1 MMERLSGLVC
11 DVSGAVFGGSVQQR
25 QRDASGGVSQ
35 ARSWFLKQES
45 LRLKGFPLALQL
57 LAYQAVPK
65 LQSTVPIPYDDLSII
80 DLVEPHLPVYSAPS
94 IHDILRVELDP
105 DLEVT
110 SLIPIHSQP
119 QPGWGVWPDV
129 SNDDRVAYMEKLI
142 ADHRP
147 FKKHLWHGGDTSEPI
162 FTPEEEEDEPILKE
176 KPRKSKVPRKKATK
190 LRPPP
195 KEALKPRKTSKK
207 AVTAPCGRTQRRCA
221 NFLNARS
228 LQNATSELSST
239 LSGDSQRKYTKFTE
253 DVRLNQLRTY
263 LTTRS
268 PKRLWRKPPSSA
280 NTRHSFTAQHLSAN
294 QQMVKLHS
302 SLQNLYTLHLSKPHL
317 YTIHQYTTALNKLYP
332 SIHLPSTPL
341 LSTFPSKTTRLP
353 IQPPSFLLQLLPLPY
368 VLLPPSTI
376 LVHTLTPHL
385 LLADGKAI
393 FKPLSPDPP
402 SLTQPRY
409 DSSNNPASRRKIF
422 ALSPL
427 PSTPETSPNK
437 SSNSLPDDIVE
448 LSDGSPA
455 RERQGHMPCLEEGY
469 LAKELFRCKDF
480 PALDLI
486 SPLPQV
492 QWDIFNKI
500 ITKFKAAFHITPS
513 EFEFSNNLLLELA
526 EPQHWTTTYMEILM
540 HMLAAR
546 HSRLLEEQKLAFVS
560 PLLTSGIQE
569 ISKRFL
575 RSTKKESFTWDKHL
589 TDIVLQSG
597 KKWMEDVFTVYTPM
611 LWAKKH
617 WVGLAINL
625 DLGCVE
631 ILDPLPSL
639 CSDKTVARHMAPV
652 LKALPFLVKKVANY
666 QLTQFCGLE
675 AFTWHRIPNLYI
687 NKKGGDCGPES
698 VKFFEIHAHG
708 DPAHHMSNITD
719 RQVDAI
725 RKQYAL
731 DIYKTIVMPAYYKPP
746 KA

>member
-35 ARSWFLKQES
+35 ARSWF
-45 LRLKGFPLALQL
+45 
-57 LAYQAVPK
+57 AVPK

-376 LVHTLTPHL
+376 LIRLLKQSSFEEKDLRVVTPPFHPRDFSEQEFEQSPRFRG
-385 LLADGKAI
+385 ARYNNERI
-393 FKPLSPDPP
+393 LSH
-402 SLTQPRY
+402 
-409 DSSNNPASRRKIF
+409 
-422 ALSPL
+422 
-427 PSTPETSPNK
+427 ST
-437 SSNSLPDDIVE
+437 SNSIQSNLQAQTSDDIVE

-526 EPQHWTTTYMEILM
+526 EPQHWTTTYQMEILM